1 MAGLVGFESKND
13 KRESNEIV
21 NIEEDSNVMEMAGT
35 YTDTLTL
42 TYESSLNKVIFIRNK
57 MEVNVPC

>member
-1 MAGLVGFESKND
+1 MAGLVGFESKKD

-21 NIEEDSNVMEMAGT
+21 NIEDDSNVMEMAGT
-35 YTDTLTL
+35 YTDPHTL